1 MRFWNKIIFCISFVI
16 VNGYSIAQSR
26 IQDLTVIPYTQSI
39 LVNFII
45 TAGNACSGYQIQR
58 SKDSLNFHV
67 LYDYSGICGELSK
80 SQSISYNDAY
90 PLKNTKSYYRILI
103 PQDDYST
110 IVSTVFSDVSEKG
123 YLLFSNP
130 ISQNLVLQSN
140 SSQGIL
146 SIYNQQGIK
155 INEYK
160 PNDDGLYFEDATRLS
175 NGLYYFL
182 IESFVG
188 QPVSGKF
195 IKE

>member
-1 MRFWNKIIFCISFVI
+1 MI
-16 VNGYSIAQSR
+16 VTGYSIAQSR
-26 IQDLTVIPYTQSI
+26 IQDLTVIPYNQSV

-58 SKDSLNFHV
+58 SKDSLNFYV

-80 SQSISYNDAY
+80 AQSISFTDTE

-103 PQDDYST
+103 PQDDYSI
-110 IVSTVFSDVSEKG
+110 IVSGIFYDVAETG

-130 ISQNLVLQSN
+130 ISRNLVLLSN
-140 SSQGIL
+140 SSQGKL
-146 SIYNQQGIK
+146 TIYNQQGVK
-155 INEYK
+155 VKEYN
-160 PNDDGLYFEDATRLS
+160 PNDDGLYYEDISSFS
-175 NGLYYFL
+175 NGLYYFI

-188 QPVSGKF
+188 LPVNGKF